1 METVGD
7 FMEEWIKH
15 SEESWQKEDDLSTAF
30 VLDYWDQD
38 SEEENHPPHSLR
50 RAAKNRIIRE
60 AIEKNQIYDI
70 DRLFWNGG
78 KLFGCDTYFKK
89 VIDYDGKE
97 RESGPWISIK
107 DGNKNYEVRFSWDW
121 ECCFLAIVGKT
132 EISTP
137 LGKVPLVAQ
146 RQISFDMLFGVKPGI
161 VKLMVEKSID
171 ELITYFKS
179 KEGKQ

>member
-1 METVGD
+1 MT
-7 FMEEWIKH
+7 INL
-15 SEESWQKEDDLSTAF
+15 DDI
-30 VLDYWDQD
+30 VKD
-38 SEEENHPPHSLR
+38 
-50 RAAKNRIIRE
+50 
-60 AIEKNQIYDI
+60 
-70 DRLFWNGG
+70 G
-78 KLFGCDTYFKK
+78 KLFGYDTYFKK

-97 RESGPWISIK
+97 RASGPWTSIK

-121 ECCFLAIVGKT
+121 ECCFLEIVGKT

-137 LGKVPLVAQ
+137 LGKVLLTAQ

-161 VKLMVEKSID
+161 IKLMVEKSID